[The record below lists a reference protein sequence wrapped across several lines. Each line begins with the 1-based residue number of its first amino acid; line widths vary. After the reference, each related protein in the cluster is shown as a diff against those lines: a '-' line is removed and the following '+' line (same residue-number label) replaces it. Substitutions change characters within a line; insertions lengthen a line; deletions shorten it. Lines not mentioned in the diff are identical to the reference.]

1 MKFLREVELD
11 NGIDKKMDF
20 WLTKKRDQMRDWVL
34 RHAEGPRARLWLA
47 AFSFTEAS
55 FFPIPPDIL
64 LIAILLT
71 NGTHWVKYSLITT
84 LSSVAGA
91 VFGYIIGVFFFA
103 VIGEPLIAFYHL
115 EESMA
120 HVGKLFADNA
130 FITILLA
137 AFTPIPFKVFTIA
150 AGVWHI
156 DFFIFVIASLLGR
169 GTRFFAIGYLLH
181 RFGRKIS
188 SLLYKYFNI
197 ATLIMAVFIITIIFF
212 STLA

>member
-1 MKFLREVELD
+1 
-11 NGIDKKMDF
+11 MDF
-20 WLTKKRDQMRDWVL
+20 WLTKTRDKIRDWTL

-55 FFPIPPDIL
+55 FFPMPPVIL

-71 NGTHWVKYSLITT
+71 NGTHWVRYSLITT

-91 VFGYIIGVFFFA
+91 IFGYIIGVFFFA
-103 VIGEPLIAFYHL
+103 IIGEPLIAFYNL
-115 EESMA
+115 QESMA
-120 HVGKLFADNA
+120 HVGKLFSDNA

-197 ATLIMAVFIITIIFF
+197 VSLIMMVFIIAIIFF
-212 STLA
+212 SAFFDV

>member
-1 MKFLREVELD
+1 
-11 NGIDKKMDF
+11 
-20 WLTKKRDQMRDWVL
+20 MRNWVL

-71 NGTHWVKYSLITT
+71 NGTYWVRYSLITT

-103 VIGEPLIAFYHL
+103 IIGEPLIAFYHL

-120 HVGKLFADNA
+120 YVEKLFSDNA

-150 AGVWHI
+150 AGVCHI

-197 ATLIMAVFIITIIFF
+197 VSLIMAVFIIAIIFF

>member
-1 MKFLREVELD
+1 
-11 NGIDKKMDF
+11 MDF
-20 WLTKKRDQMRDWVL
+20 WLTKTRDKIRDWTL

-71 NGTHWVKYSLITT
+71 NGTHWVRYSLITT

-91 VFGYIIGVFFFA
+91 IFGYIIGVFFFA
-103 VIGEPLIAFYHL
+103 IIGEPLIAFYNL
-115 EESMA
+115 QESMA
-120 HVGKLFADNA
+120 HVGKLFSDNA

-197 ATLIMAVFIITIIFF
+197 VSLIIMVFIIAIIFF
-212 STLA
+212 SAFFDV

>member
-1 MKFLREVELD
+1 
-11 NGIDKKMDF
+11 MDF
-20 WLTKKRDQMRDWVL
+20 WLTKTRDKIRDWTL

-71 NGTHWVKYSLITT
+71 NGTHWVRYSLITT

-91 VFGYIIGVFFFA
+91 IFGYIIGVFFFA
-103 VIGEPLIAFYHL
+103 IIGEPLIAFYNL
-115 EESMA
+115 QESMA
-120 HVGKLFADNA
+120 HVGKLFSDNA

-197 ATLIMAVFIITIIFF
+197 VSLIMMVFIIAIIFF
-212 STLA
+212 SAFFDV

>member
-1 MKFLREVELD
+1 
-11 NGIDKKMDF
+11 MDF

-34 RHAEGPRARLWLA
+34 RHAEGPRARFWLA
-47 AFSFTEAS
+47 AFSFAEAS
-55 FFPIPPDIL
+55 FFPVPPDIL

-71 NGTHWVKYSLITT
+71 NGAHWVRYSLITT
-84 LSSVAGA
+84 CSSVVGS

-120 HVGKLFADNA
+120 HVGKLFSDNA

-150 AGVWHI
+150 AGLFHI
-156 DFFIFVIASLLGR
+156 DFFIFIIASLLGR
-169 GTRFFAIGYLLH
+169 GTRFFVIGYLLH
-181 RFGRKIS
+181 RFGNKIS
-188 SLLYKYFNI
+188 SLLYKYFNFVS
-197 ATLIMAVFIITIIFF
+197 LIIAVFIIAVIFF
-212 STLA
+212 STFFDV

>member
-1 MKFLREVELD
+1 MKY
-11 NGIDKKMDF
+11 
-20 WLTKKRDQMRDWVL
+20 WLTKTRDKIRDWAL
-34 RHAEGPRARLWLA
+34 RHAEGPRARLWLV

-71 NGTHWVKYSLITT
+71 NGTHWVRYSLITT

-91 VFGYIIGVFFFA
+91 AFGYIIGVFFFA

-120 HVGKLFADNA
+120 HVGKLFSDNA

-150 AGVWHI
+150 AGLFHI
-156 DFFIFVIASLLGR
+156 DFFVFIIASLLGR

-181 RFGRKIS
+181 RFGGKIS
-188 SLLYKYFNI
+188 SLLYKYFNV
-197 ATLIMAVFIITIIFF
+197 ATLIMAVFIIAIIFF

>member
-103 VIGEPLIAFYHL
+103 VIGEPLIAFYNL
-115 EESMA
+115 QESMA

-150 AGVWHI
+150 AGLFHI
-156 DFFIFVIASLLGR
+156 DFFVFIIASLLGR
-169 GTRFFAIGYLLH
+169 GTRFFAI
-181 RFGRKIS
+181 
-188 SLLYKYFNI
+188 
-197 ATLIMAVFIITIIFF
+197 
-212 STLA
+212 